1 MRLGNRVGVADVR
14 MFNIDAPDDTIA
26 TGKGVYNIMKKKDSL
41 GFGL

>member
-1 MRLGNRVGVADVR
+1 
-14 MFNIDAPDDTIA
+14 MFNIDAPDDTVA